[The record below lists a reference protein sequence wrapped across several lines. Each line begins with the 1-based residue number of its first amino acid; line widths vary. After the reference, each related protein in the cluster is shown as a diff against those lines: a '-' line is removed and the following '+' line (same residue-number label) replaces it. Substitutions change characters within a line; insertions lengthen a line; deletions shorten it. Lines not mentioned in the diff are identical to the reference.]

1 MISLPIWVFVLLC
14 VLGFIGALIVLLII
28 TIIISA
34 IVDHAIRNKDD
45 EEKANA
51 ERCPEE
57 IE

>member
-14 VLGFIGALIVLLII
+14 VFGFIGALIVLLVI

-34 IVDHAIRNKDD
+34 IVDHIVRNKDD

-51 ERCPEE
+51 EKCPEE